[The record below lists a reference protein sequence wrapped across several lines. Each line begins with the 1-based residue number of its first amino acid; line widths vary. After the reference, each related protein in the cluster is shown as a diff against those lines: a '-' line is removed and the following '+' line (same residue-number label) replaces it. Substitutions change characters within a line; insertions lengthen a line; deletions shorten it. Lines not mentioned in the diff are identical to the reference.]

1 MSISSSATGLRPG
14 VVTSTTRPTTPY
26 LGQLIFQTD
35 TGTMHNWDG
44 AAWQFLAPTQQRNV
58 LYNGAM
64 QVAQRSNSVAS
75 ITTNGYYT
83 ADRWR
88 HNPTSFGTWTD
99 SVENDA
105 PTGSGFRKSLKV
117 LCTTADASPAST
129 DEHWVSQLLE
139 GQDLQAFKKGTSS
152 AQQFTVSF
160 WVKANV
166 TGTYIF
172 ELYDLDNTRQVS
184 KSYTISASGTWE
196 FKTLTLPADTTGAFD
211 NDNAT
216 SLYCVFWLGAGSTF
230 NSGTLNTSWASV
242 TNANRAV
249 GQTNLAAAT
258 NNYWQITGV
267 QLNVGG
273 VAAPFEFKSYGR
285 ELSECQRY
293 YRRYTSSLQSGSYG
307 PFAAGWVK
315 TAGDSTFSFTWGT
328 TFRAAPS
335 VSFSA
340 ADTFYVDRANGN
352 GTATA
357 LSVQA
362 VNDTGVRV
370 DVTSNTATGTVGQGA
385 LWLQEGTDVAFI
397 QASAEL

>member
-1 MSISSSATGLRPG
+1 LRPG
-14 VVTSTTRPTTPY
+14 VCTSTTRPTNPY
-26 LGQLIFQTD
+26 LGQLIFETD
-35 TGTMHNWDG
+35 TFALNFWNGS
-44 AAWQFLAPTQQRNV
+44 AWQFLAPTQQRNV

-258 NNYWQITGV
+258 NNYWQVTGV

-273 VAAPFEFKSYGR
+273 VAAPFEFKSYER
-285 ELSECQRY
+285 DLRECQRY
-293 YRRYTSSLQSGSYG
+293 YYAPSNAGGGGADGAIIGGMGYNYSTTNALQPVTLPVPMRTQPTIAVQSTLEWALVNATAQSPSVGIFTSLSGNHYIALDLTGMSG
-307 PFAAGWVK
+307 MTAQMAGWLRF
-315 TAGDSTFSFTWGT
+315 A
-328 TFRAAPS
+328 
-335 VSFSA
+335 
-340 ADTFYVDRANGN
+340 
-352 GTATA
+352 TATTG
-357 LSVQA
+357 SFA
-362 VNDTGVRV
+362 V
-370 DVTSNTATGTVGQGA
+370 
-385 LWLQEGTDVAFI
+385 
-397 QASAEL
+397 SAEL